1 MVEPERVETDGGMH
15 SILSVHVIRNRL
27 RGEGGKR
34 GGVKLE
40 GEARVLSGAGRCTP
54 DPLASRN
61 NQVHRSMKRG
71 SSLSTRAL
79 PPRVELQLGS
89 SLARSG
95 FLWPYGSVLCHTSHD
110 RHVLVSASR
119 CAVVCSM
126 QSSASVTYSGVLMN
140 GIDDD

>member
-1 MVEPERVETDGGMH
+1 METDGGMH

-71 SSLSTRAL
+71 SSLTPKRKGFCLLES
-79 PPRVELQLGS
+79 S
-89 SLARSG
+89 CSLAPPWRDRDSYG
-95 FLWPYGSVLCHTSHD
+95 HTAYEYGSVLCRTSG
-110 RHVLVSASR
+110 
-119 CAVVCSM
+119 M
-126 QSSASVTYSGVLMN
+126 
-140 GIDDD
+140 IDMY

>member
-1 MVEPERVETDGGMH
+1 M
-15 SILSVHVIRNRL
+15 
-27 RGEGGKR
+27 
-34 GGVKLE
+34 KLE
-40 GEARVLSGAGRCTP
+40 GEACVLRGAGRCTP

-95 FLWPYGSVLCHTSHD
+95 FLWPYGVWI
-110 RHVLVSASR
+110 RQR
-119 CAVVCSM
+119 SM
-126 QSSASVTYSGVLMN
+126 
-140 GIDDD
+140 IDMY